1 MPRVWVPKGGGG
13 EGFHSNNCS
22 SVSQRWS
29 ERPVRLKAAWARTS
43 PAGRVTGAAGFRT
56 GAGGGTRS
64 NERRL
69 GRRRRMVDG
78 RTDGLNAWVNRR
90 TDGPQSNSGGGKRG
104 GGVFGENIRGSGSG
118 GGGGWFAYILSVIYI
133 AAKPNN
139 LGGAAAEQ
147 PPSLGV
153 LGVNSSSS
161 PATHSMFY
169 KRQLKLAICSMIV
182 KFKGQACGEFH
193 GRPL

>member
-1 MPRVWVPKGGGG
+1 MVRAARPFEGSPGENQPGGQGDRGGGLQDG
-13 EGFHSNNCS
+13 
-22 SVSQRWS
+22 
-29 ERPVRLKAAWARTS
+29 
-43 PAGRVTGAAGFRT
+43 
-56 GAGGGTRS
+56 RS

-104 GGVFGENIRGSGSG
+104 GGGVFGENIRGSGSG
-118 GGGGWFAYILSVIYI
+118 GDGGWFAYILSVIYI

-147 PPSLGV
+147 PPSPGV